1 MTKKT
6 VASSTP
12 TSKKQKKTKQEGIK
26 TFILDTNIP
35 LTDPSCLT
43 GFKEHNVCIPIVV
56 LEELDNFKKG
66 NETVNVNAR
75 EFGRRLKQLAGDE
88 LFNSGLSLGKNLG
101 KLTIALGV
109 DYPKEM
115 EQSFSED
122 TPDHRILA
130 IALTKKQQGENVILV
145 TNDLNLQMK
154 ARALGVLSES
164 YRNDSVKDMSKIYE
178 SILEIS
184 LTEKEWVN
192 ICSTKED
199 AYPIPSRL
207 KDYPANQL
215 FIFTADEKML
225 VRKTPNWMIPI
236 RKNEKVFGIQ
246 AKNHEQEFAFD
257 ALLDPQISL
266 IALTGKAG
274 TGKTLLA
281 IAAALKQKE
290 QFEGILVARPAVEM
304 SDKTLGFLPG
314 DKDEKIDPYM
324 MPIYDN
330 LAVIRESG
338 KPKQRTTEP
347 IREWAKAN
355 KIQVLVLN
363 YIRGRSLADRFIII
377 DEAQNLTP
385 HEVKTIITRAGE
397 GTKIVII
404 GDVSQIDSPY
414 QNERSNGLSYLI
426 DKWLGQPEFVHV
438 HLTQGERS
446 PLADK
451 AGRIMW
457 VNFSK
462 NSFSQIAK
470 RVFCNYRKYHYP
482 YFLPFNSGG
491 KCSWSTFAHGK
502 SWAYW

>member
-1 MTKKT
+1 MPTKKT
-6 VASSTP
+6 SSSAKKGTK
-12 TSKKQKKTKQEGIK
+12 KKQEIK
-26 TFILDTNIP
+26 NFILDTNIP
-35 LTDPSCLT
+35 LLDPTCIL

-66 NETVNVNAR
+66 NEGVNVNAR
-75 EFGRRLKQLAGDE
+75 EFGRVLKKMVGDE
-88 LFNSGLSLGKNLG
+88 LFNGGLSLGKNLG

-130 IALTKKQQGENVILV
+130 ITLTKKQKGENTVLV

-154 ARALGVLSES
+154 ARALGVPSES
-164 YRNDSVKDMSKIYE
+164 YRNDTVKDMTKIYE
-178 SILEIS
+178 SISEVV
-184 LTEKEWVN
+184 LTEKEWEEIYSKN
-192 ICSTKED
+192 PKEQ
-199 AYPIPSRL
+199 YPIPSRFR
-207 KDYPANQL
+207 DYPINQL
-215 FIFTADEKML
+215 FVLKAKENELEAKESLL
-225 VRKTPNWMIPI
+225 VRKGESEFISI
-236 RKNEKVFGIQ
+236 RKNEKVFRIQ

-257 ALLDPQISL
+257 ALLDPKISL
-266 IALTGKAG
+266 VALTGKAG

-281 IAAALKQKE
+281 LAAALKQKD
-290 QFEGILVARPAVEM
+290 QFEEILVARPAVEM

-324 MPIYDN
+324 LPIYDN
-330 LAVIRESG
+330 LAVIREAG
-338 KPKQRTTEP
+338 KPRQRTNEP
-347 IREWAKAN
+347 IREWARAN
-355 KIQVLVLN
+355 NIQVLVLN
-363 YIRGRSLADRFIII
+363 YIRGRSLAGRFIII

-438 HLTQGERS
+438 HLIQGERS

-451 AGRIMW
+451 AGRIM
-457 VNFSK
+457 
-462 NSFSQIAK
+462 
-470 RVFCNYRKYHYP
+470 
-482 YFLPFNSGG
+482 
-491 KCSWSTFAHGK
+491 
-502 SWAYW
+502 

>member
-1 MTKKT
+1 MTEKK
-6 VASSTP
+6 ASS
-12 TSKKQKKTKQEGIK
+12 SAKKGTKRQREIK
-26 TFILDTNIP
+26 TFVLDTNIP
-35 LTDPSCLT
+35 LSDPTCLT
-43 GFKEHNVCIPIVV
+43 GFKEHNVCIPIIV

-66 NETVNVNAR
+66 NEAVNVNAR
-75 EFGRRLKQLAGDE
+75 EFGRVLKKLAGDE
-88 LFNSGLSLGKNLG
+88 LFNGGLSLGKNLG

-109 DYPKEM
+109 DYPREM

-130 IALTKKQQGENVILV
+130 IALTKKKQGEIVILV

-154 ARALGVLSES
+154 AKALGVHSES
-164 YRNDSVKDMSKIYE
+164 YRNDSVKDMTKIYE
-178 SILEIS
+178 SISEVVP
-184 LTEKEWVN
+184 TEKEWEEIYSKN
-192 ICSTKED
+192 PKEQ
-199 AYPIPSRL
+199 YPIPSRFR
-207 KDYPANQL
+207 DYPLNQL
-215 FIFTADEKML
+215 FVLKAKENELEAKESLL
-225 VRKTPNWMIPI
+225 VRKGESEFISI
-236 RKNEKVFGIQ
+236 RKNEKVFRIQ

-257 ALLDPQISL
+257 ALLDPKISL
-266 IALTGKAG
+266 VALTGKAG

-281 IAAALKQKE
+281 LAAALKQKE
-290 QFEGILVARPAVEM
+290 QFEEILVARPAVEM

-330 LAVIRESG
+330 LAVIREAG
-338 KPKQRTTEP
+338 KPKQRTNEP

-355 KIQVLVLN
+355 NIQVLVLN
-363 YIRGRSLADRFIII
+363 YIRGRSLAGRFIII

-451 AGRIMW
+451 AGRIM
-457 VNFSK
+457 
-462 NSFSQIAK
+462 
-470 RVFCNYRKYHYP
+470 
-482 YFLPFNSGG
+482 
-491 KCSWSTFAHGK
+491 
-502 SWAYW
+502 

>member
-1 MTKKT
+1 M
-6 VASSTP
+6 
-12 TSKKQKKTKQEGIK
+12 
-26 TFILDTNIP
+26 DTNIP
-35 LTDPSCLT
+35 LLDPTCIL

-66 NETVNVNAR
+66 NEAVNVNAR
-75 EFGRRLKQLAGDE
+75 EFGRVLKKMVGDE
-88 LFNSGLSLGKNLG
+88 LFNGGLSLGKNLG

-130 IALTKKQQGENVILV
+130 IALTKKQQGEVVVLV

-164 YRNDSVKDMSKIYE
+164 YRNDSVKDMTKIYE
-178 SILEIS
+178 SISEVV
-184 LTEKEWVN
+184 LTEKEWEEIYSKN
-192 ICSTKED
+192 PKEQ
-199 AYPIPSRL
+199 YPIPSRFR
-207 KDYPANQL
+207 DYPINQL
-215 FIFTADEKML
+215 FVLKAKENELEAKESLL
-225 VRKTPNWMIPI
+225 VRKGESEFISI
-236 RKNEKVFGIQ
+236 RKNEKVFRIQ

-257 ALLDPQISL
+257 ALLDPKISL
-266 IALTGKAG
+266 VALTGKAG

-281 IAAALKQKE
+281 LAAALKQKD
-290 QFEGILVARPAVEM
+290 QFEEILVARPAVEM

-330 LAVIRESG
+330 LAVIREAG

-355 KIQVLVLN
+355 NIQVLVLN
-363 YIRGRSLADRFIII
+363 YIRGRSLAGRFIII

-397 GTKIVII
+397 ETKIVII

-438 HLTQGERS
+438 HLTQGVRS

-451 AGRIMW
+451 AGRIM
-457 VNFSK
+457 
-462 NSFSQIAK
+462 
-470 RVFCNYRKYHYP
+470 
-482 YFLPFNSGG
+482 
-491 KCSWSTFAHGK
+491 
-502 SWAYW
+502 

>member
-1 MTKKT
+1 MTTKKT
-6 VASSTP
+6 SSSAKKGTK
-12 TSKKQKKTKQEGIK
+12 KKQEIK
-26 TFILDTNIP
+26 NFILDTNIP
-35 LTDPSCLT
+35 LLDPTCIL

-66 NETVNVNAR
+66 NEAVNVNAR
-75 EFGRRLKQLAGDE
+75 EFGRVLKKMVGDE
-88 LFNSGLSLGKNLG
+88 LFNGGLSLGKNLG

-130 IALTKKQQGENVILV
+130 IALTKKQQGEIVVLV

-164 YRNDSVKDMSKIYE
+164 YRNDSVKDMTKIYE
-178 SILEIS
+178 SISEVVP
-184 LTEKEWVN
+184 TEKEWEEMY
-192 ICSTKED
+192 SKSQKEQ
-199 AYPIPSRL
+199 YPIPSRFR
-207 KDYPANQL
+207 DYPINQL
-215 FIFTADEKML
+215 FLLKEQESALVGKEQKIVL
-225 VRKTPNWMIPI
+225 VRKGESEFISI
-236 RKNEKVFGIQ
+236 RKNEKVFRIQ

-257 ALLDPQISL
+257 ALLDPKISL
-266 IALTGKAG
+266 VALTGKAG

-281 IAAALKQKE
+281 LAAALKQKD
-290 QFEGILVARPAVEM
+290 QFEEILVARPAVEM

-330 LAVIRESG
+330 LAVIREAG

-355 KIQVLVLN
+355 NIQVLVLN
-363 YIRGRSLADRFIII
+363 YIRGRSLAGRFIII

-426 DKWLGQPEFVHV
+426 DKWLGEPEFVHV
-438 HLTQGERS
+438 HLTQGVRS

-451 AGRIMW
+451 AGLIM
-457 VNFSK
+457 
-462 NSFSQIAK
+462 
-470 RVFCNYRKYHYP
+470 
-482 YFLPFNSGG
+482 
-491 KCSWSTFAHGK
+491 
-502 SWAYW
+502 

>member
-1 MTKKT
+1 MPTKKT
-6 VASSTP
+6 SSSAKKGTK
-12 TSKKQKKTKQEGIK
+12 KKQEIK
-26 TFILDTNIP
+26 NFILDTNIP
-35 LTDPSCLT
+35 LLDPTCIL

-66 NETVNVNAR
+66 NEAVNVNAR
-75 EFGRRLKQLAGDE
+75 EFGRVLKKMVGDE
-88 LFNSGLSLGKNLG
+88 LFNGGLSIGKNLG

-122 TPDHRILA
+122 SPDHRILA
-130 IALTKKQQGENVILV
+130 IALTKKQKGENTVLV

-154 ARALGVLSES
+154 ARALGVPSES
-164 YRNDSVKDMSKIYE
+164 YRNDTVKDMTRIYE
-178 SILEIS
+178 SISEVVP
-184 LTEKEWVN
+184 TEEEWEEMYSKSQKEQ
-192 ICSTKED
+192 
-199 AYPIPSRL
+199 YPIPSRFR
-207 KDYPANQL
+207 DYPINQL
-215 FIFTADEKML
+215 LILKAEEKML
-225 VRKTPNWMIPI
+225 VRKGESGLIPL

-257 ALLDPQISL
+257 ALLGPKISL
-266 IALTGKAG
+266 VALTGKAG

-281 IAAALKQKE
+281 LAAALKQKD
-290 QFEGILVARPAVEM
+290 QFEEILVARPAVEM

-330 LAVIRESG
+330 LAVIREAG

-355 KIQVLVLN
+355 NIQVLVLN
-363 YIRGRSLADRFIII
+363 YIRGRSLANRFIII

-404 GDVSQIDSPY
+404 GDVTQIDSPY

-438 HLTQGERS
+438 HLTHGERS

-451 AGRIMW
+451 AGLIM
-457 VNFSK
+457 
-462 NSFSQIAK
+462 
-470 RVFCNYRKYHYP
+470 
-482 YFLPFNSGG
+482 
-491 KCSWSTFAHGK
+491 
-502 SWAYW
+502 

>member
-1 MTKKT
+1 MPTKKT
-6 VASSTP
+6 SS
-12 TSKKQKKTKQEGIK
+12 SAKKGMKKKQEIK
-26 TFILDTNIP
+26 NFILDTNIP
-35 LTDPSCLT
+35 LLDPTCIL

-66 NETVNVNAR
+66 NEAVNVNAR
-75 EFGRRLKQLAGDE
+75 EFGRVLKKMVGDE
-88 LFNSGLSLGKNLG
+88 LFNGGLSLGKNLG

-130 IALTKKQQGENVILV
+130 IALTKKQQGEIVVLV

-164 YRNDSVKDMSKIYE
+164 YRNDSVKDMTKIYE
-178 SILEIS
+178 SISEVV
-184 LTEKEWVN
+184 LTEKEWEEIYSKN
-192 ICSTKED
+192 PKEQ
-199 AYPIPSRL
+199 YPIPSRFR
-207 KDYPANQL
+207 DYPINQL
-215 FIFTADEKML
+215 FVLKAKENVLEAKENVLEAKESLL
-225 VRKTPNWMIPI
+225 VRKGESEFISI
-236 RKNEKVFGIQ
+236 RKNEKVFRIQ

-257 ALLDPQISL
+257 ALLDPKISL
-266 IALTGKAG
+266 VALTGKAG

-281 IAAALKQKE
+281 LAAALKQKD
-290 QFEGILVARPAVEM
+290 QFEEILVARPAVEM

-314 DKDEKIDPYM
+314 DKKEKIDPYM

-330 LAVIRESG
+330 LAVIREAG

-355 KIQVLVLN
+355 NIQVLVLN
-363 YIRGRSLADRFIII
+363 YIRGRSLAGRFIII

-426 DKWLGQPEFVHV
+426 DKWLGEPEFVHV
-438 HLTQGERS
+438 HLTQGVRS

-451 AGRIMW
+451 AGLIM
-457 VNFSK
+457 
-462 NSFSQIAK
+462 
-470 RVFCNYRKYHYP
+470 
-482 YFLPFNSGG
+482 
-491 KCSWSTFAHGK
+491 
-502 SWAYW
+502 

>member
-1 MTKKT
+1 MTEKK
-6 VASSTP
+6 ASS
-12 TSKKQKKTKQEGIK
+12 SAKKGTKRQREIK
-26 TFILDTNIP
+26 TFVLDTNIP
-35 LTDPSCLT
+35 LSDPTCLT
-43 GFKEHNVCIPIVV
+43 GFKEHNVCIPIIV

-66 NETVNVNAR
+66 NEAVNVNAR
-75 EFGRRLKQLAGDE
+75 EFGRILKQLTGDE
-88 LFNSGLSLGKNLG
+88 LFNGGLSLGKSLG

-130 IALTKKQQGENVILV
+130 IALTKKQQGEHVVLV

-164 YRNDSVKDMSKIYE
+164 YRNDSVKDMTKIYE
-178 SILEIS
+178 SISEVVPTEEEWEEIYS
-184 LTEKEWVN
+184 KNRREQ
-192 ICSTKED
+192 
-199 AYPIPSRL
+199 YPIPSRFR
-207 KDYPANQL
+207 DYPVNQL
-215 FIFTADEKML
+215 FVLKSEGKIL
-225 VRKTPNWMIPI
+225 VRIRKGESGLIPL

-257 ALLDPQISL
+257 ALLDPEISL
-266 IALTGKAG
+266 VALTGKAG

-281 IAAALKQKE
+281 LAAALKQKE
-290 QFEGILVARPAVEM
+290 QFEEILVARPAVEM

-330 LAVIRESG
+330 LAVIREAG
-338 KPKQRTTEP
+338 KPKQRTNEP
-347 IREWAKAN
+347 IREWARAN
-355 KIQVLVLN
+355 NIQVLVLN
-363 YIRGRSLADRFIII
+363 YIRGRSLAGRFIII

-451 AGRIMW
+451 AGRIM
-457 VNFSK
+457 
-462 NSFSQIAK
+462 
-470 RVFCNYRKYHYP
+470 
-482 YFLPFNSGG
+482 
-491 KCSWSTFAHGK
+491 
-502 SWAYW
+502 

>member
-1 MTKKT
+1 MTEKK
-6 VASSTP
+6 ASS
-12 TSKKQKKTKQEGIK
+12 SAKKGTKRQREIK
-26 TFILDTNIP
+26 TFVLDTNIP
-35 LTDPSCLT
+35 LSDPTCLT
-43 GFKEHNVCIPIVV
+43 GFKEHNVCIPIIV

-66 NETVNVNAR
+66 NEAVNVNAR
-75 EFGRRLKQLAGDE
+75 EFGRVLKKMVGDE
-88 LFNSGLSLGKNLG
+88 LFNGGLSLGKNLG

-130 IALTKKQQGENVILV
+130 IAFTKKQQGEHVVLV

-164 YRNDSVKDMSKIYE
+164 YRNDSVKDMTKIYE
-178 SILEIS
+178 SISEVVPTEEEWEEIYS
-184 LTEKEWVN
+184 KNRKEQ
-192 ICSTKED
+192 
-199 AYPIPSRL
+199 YPIPSRFR
-207 KDYPANQL
+207 DYYPVNQL
-215 FIFTADEKML
+215 FVLKSSSKIL
-225 VRKTPNWMIPI
+225 VRKGESGLIPL

-257 ALLDPQISL
+257 ALLDPKISL
-266 IALTGKAG
+266 VALTGKAG

-281 IAAALKQKE
+281 LAAALKQKE
-290 QFEGILVARPAVEM
+290 QFEEILVARPAVEM

-330 LAVIRESG
+330 LAVIREAG

-355 KIQVLVLN
+355 NIQVLVLN
-363 YIRGRSLADRFIII
+363 YIRGRSLAGRFIII

-451 AGRIMW
+451 AGRIM
-457 VNFSK
+457 
-462 NSFSQIAK
+462 
-470 RVFCNYRKYHYP
+470 
-482 YFLPFNSGG
+482 
-491 KCSWSTFAHGK
+491 
-502 SWAYW
+502 

>member
-1 MTKKT
+1 MSMLVNSDGFWKKM
-6 VASSTP
+6 V
-12 TSKKQKKTKQEGIK
+12 
-26 TFILDTNIP
+26 
-35 LTDPSCLT
+35 
-43 GFKEHNVCIPIVV
+43 
-56 LEELDNFKKG
+56 
-66 NETVNVNAR
+66 
-75 EFGRRLKQLAGDE
+75 GDE
-88 LFNSGLSLGKNLG
+88 LFNGGLSLGKNLG

-130 IALTKKQQGENVILV
+130 IALTKKQQGEIVVLV

-164 YRNDSVKDMSKIYE
+164 YRNDSVKDMTKIYE
-178 SILEIS
+178 SISEVV
-184 LTEKEWVN
+184 LTEKEWEEIYSKN
-192 ICSTKED
+192 PKEQ
-199 AYPIPSRL
+199 YPIPSRFR
-207 KDYPANQL
+207 DYPLNQL
-215 FIFTADEKML
+215 FVLKAKENELEAKENELEAKESLL
-225 VRKTPNWMIPI
+225 VRKGESEFISI
-236 RKNEKVFGIQ
+236 RKNEKVFRIQ

-257 ALLDPQISL
+257 ALLDPKISL
-266 IALTGKAG
+266 VALTGKAG

-281 IAAALKQKE
+281 LAAALKQKE
-290 QFEGILVARPAVEM
+290 QFEEILVARPAVEM

-330 LAVIRESG
+330 LAVIREAG
-338 KPKQRTTEP
+338 KPKQRTNEP

-355 KIQVLVLN
+355 NIQVLVLN
-363 YIRGRSLADRFIII
+363 YIRGRSLAGRFIII

-385 HEVKTIITRAGE
+385 HEVKTIITRAGV

-438 HLTQGERS
+438 HLIQGERS

-451 AGRIMW
+451 AGRIM
-457 VNFSK
+457 
-462 NSFSQIAK
+462 
-470 RVFCNYRKYHYP
+470 
-482 YFLPFNSGG
+482 
-491 KCSWSTFAHGK
+491 
-502 SWAYW
+502 

>member
-1 MTKKT
+1 MPTKKT
-6 VASSTP
+6 SSSAKKGTK
-12 TSKKQKKTKQEGIK
+12 KKQEIK
-26 TFILDTNIP
+26 NFILDTNIP
-35 LTDPSCLT
+35 LLDPTCIL

-66 NETVNVNAR
+66 NEAVNVNAR
-75 EFGRRLKQLAGDE
+75 EFGRVLKKMVGDE
-88 LFNSGLSLGKNLG
+88 LFNGGLSIGKNLG

-122 TPDHRILA
+122 SPDHRILA
-130 IALTKKQQGENVILV
+130 IALTKKQKGENTVLV

-154 ARALGVLSES
+154 ARALGVPSES
-164 YRNDSVKDMSKIYE
+164 YRNDTVKDMTRIYE
-178 SILEIS
+178 SISEVVP
-184 LTEKEWVN
+184 TEEEWEEMYSKSQKEQ
-192 ICSTKED
+192 
-199 AYPIPSRL
+199 YPIPSRFR
-207 KDYPANQL
+207 DYPINQL
-215 FIFTADEKML
+215 LILKAEEKML
-225 VRKTPNWMIPI
+225 VRKGESGLIPL

-257 ALLDPQISL
+257 ALLGPKISL
-266 IALTGKAG
+266 VALTGKAG

-281 IAAALKQKE
+281 LAAALKQKD
-290 QFEGILVARPAVEM
+290 QFEEILVARPAVEM

-330 LAVIRESG
+330 LAVIREAG

-355 KIQVLVLN
+355 NIQVLVLN
-363 YIRGRSLADRFIII
+363 YIRGRSLAGRFIII

-385 HEVKTIITRAGE
+385 HEVKTIITRAGV

-438 HLTQGERS
+438 HLIQGERS

-451 AGRIMW
+451 AGRIM
-457 VNFSK
+457 
-462 NSFSQIAK
+462 
-470 RVFCNYRKYHYP
+470 
-482 YFLPFNSGG
+482 
-491 KCSWSTFAHGK
+491 
-502 SWAYW
+502 

>member
-1 MTKKT
+1 MPTKKT
-6 VASSTP
+6 SS
-12 TSKKQKKTKQEGIK
+12 SAKKGMKKKQEIK
-26 TFILDTNIP
+26 NFILDTNIP
-35 LTDPSCLT
+35 LLDPTCIL

-66 NETVNVNAR
+66 NEAVNVNAR
-75 EFGRRLKQLAGDE
+75 EFGRVLKKMVGDE
-88 LFNSGLSLGKNLG
+88 LFNGGLSLGKNLG

-130 IALTKKQQGENVILV
+130 IALTKKQQGEIVVLV

-164 YRNDSVKDMSKIYE
+164 YRNDSVKDMTKIYE
-178 SILEIS
+178 SISEVV
-184 LTEKEWVN
+184 LTEKEWEEIYSKN
-192 ICSTKED
+192 PKEQ
-199 AYPIPSRL
+199 YPIPSRFR
-207 KDYPANQL
+207 DYPLNQL
-215 FIFTADEKML
+215 FVLKAKENELEAKESLL
-225 VRKTPNWMIPI
+225 VRKGESEFISI
-236 RKNEKVFGIQ
+236 RKNEKVFRIQ

-257 ALLDPQISL
+257 ALLDPKISL
-266 IALTGKAG
+266 VALTGKAG

-281 IAAALKQKE
+281 LAAALKQKE
-290 QFEGILVARPAVEM
+290 QFEEILVARPAVEM

-330 LAVIRESG
+330 LAVIREAG
-338 KPKQRTTEP
+338 KPKQRTNEP

-355 KIQVLVLN
+355 NIQVLVLN
-363 YIRGRSLADRFIII
+363 YIRGRSLAGRFIII

-385 HEVKTIITRAGE
+385 HEVKTIITRAGV

-438 HLTQGERS
+438 HLIQGERS

-451 AGRIMW
+451 AGRIM
-457 VNFSK
+457 
-462 NSFSQIAK
+462 
-470 RVFCNYRKYHYP
+470 
-482 YFLPFNSGG
+482 
-491 KCSWSTFAHGK
+491 
-502 SWAYW
+502 

>member
-1 MTKKT
+1 MTEKK
-6 VASSTP
+6 ASS
-12 TSKKQKKTKQEGIK
+12 SAKKGTKRQREIK
-26 TFILDTNIP
+26 TFVLDTNIP
-35 LTDPSCLT
+35 LSDPTCLT
-43 GFKEHNVCIPIVV
+43 GFKEHNVCIPIIV

-66 NETVNVNAR
+66 NEAVNVNAR
-75 EFGRRLKQLAGDE
+75 EFGRVLKKMVGDE
-88 LFNSGLSLGKNLG
+88 LFNGGLSLGKNLG

-109 DYPKEM
+109 DYPREM

-130 IALTKKQQGENVILV
+130 IALTKKKQGEIVVLV

-164 YRNDSVKDMSKIYE
+164 YRNDSVKDMTKIYE
-178 SILEIS
+178 SISEVVPTEEEWEEIYS
-184 LTEKEWVN
+184 KNRKEQ
-192 ICSTKED
+192 
-199 AYPIPSRL
+199 YPIPSRFR
-207 KDYPANQL
+207 DYPVNQL
-215 FIFTADEKML
+215 FVLKSEGKIL
-225 VRKTPNWMIPI
+225 VRKGESGLIPL

-257 ALLDPQISL
+257 ALLAPKISL
-266 IALTGKAG
+266 VALTGKAG

-281 IAAALKQKE
+281 LAAALKQKD
-290 QFEGILVARPAVEM
+290 QFEEILVARPAVEM

-330 LAVIRESG
+330 LAVIREAG
-338 KPKQRTTEP
+338 KPKQRTNEP

-355 KIQVLVLN
+355 NIQVLVLN

-385 HEVKTIITRAGE
+385 HEVKTIITRAGV

-451 AGRIMW
+451 AGRIM
-457 VNFSK
+457 
-462 NSFSQIAK
+462 
-470 RVFCNYRKYHYP
+470 
-482 YFLPFNSGG
+482 
-491 KCSWSTFAHGK
+491 
-502 SWAYW
+502 

>member
-1 MTKKT
+1 MTEKK
-6 VASSTP
+6 ASS
-12 TSKKQKKTKQEGIK
+12 SAKKGTKRQREIK
-26 TFILDTNIP
+26 TFVLDTNIP
-35 LTDPSCLT
+35 LSDPTCLT
-43 GFKEHNVCIPIVV
+43 GFKEHNVCIPIIV

-66 NETVNVNAR
+66 NEAVNVNAR
-75 EFGRRLKQLAGDE
+75 EFGRILKQLTGDE
-88 LFNSGLSLGKNLG
+88 LFNGGLSLGKSLG

-130 IALTKKQQGENVILV
+130 IAFTKKQQGDHVVLV

-164 YRNDSVKDMSKIYE
+164 YRNDSVKDMTKIYG
-178 SILEIS
+178 SISEVVPTEEEWEEIYS
-184 LTEKEWVN
+184 KNRKEQH
-192 ICSTKED
+192 
-199 AYPIPSRL
+199 PIPPRFR
-207 KDYPANQL
+207 DYPVNQL
-215 FIFTADEKML
+215 FVLKGQESVL
-225 VRKTPNWMIPI
+225 VRKGELGFIPI

-257 ALLDPQISL
+257 ALLDPKISL
-266 IALTGKAG
+266 VALTGKAG

-281 IAAALKQKE
+281 LAAALKQKD
-290 QFEGILVARPAVEM
+290 QFEEILVARPAVEM

-330 LAVIRESG
+330 LAVIREAG
-338 KPKQRTTEP
+338 KPKQRTNEP

-355 KIQVLVLN
+355 NIQVLVLN
-363 YIRGRSLADRFIII
+363 YIRGRSLAGRFIII

-385 HEVKTIITRAGE
+385 HEVKTIITRAGV

-451 AGRIMW
+451 AGRIM
-457 VNFSK
+457 
-462 NSFSQIAK
+462 
-470 RVFCNYRKYHYP
+470 
-482 YFLPFNSGG
+482 
-491 KCSWSTFAHGK
+491 
-502 SWAYW
+502 

>member
-1 MTKKT
+1 MTEKK
-6 VASSTP
+6 ASS
-12 TSKKQKKTKQEGIK
+12 SAKKGTKRQREIK
-26 TFILDTNIP
+26 TFVLDTNIP
-35 LTDPSCLT
+35 LSDPTCLT
-43 GFKEHNVCIPIVV
+43 GFKEHNVCIPIIV

-66 NETVNVNAR
+66 NEAVNVNAR
-75 EFGRRLKQLAGDE
+75 EFGRILKQLTGDE
-88 LFNSGLSLGKNLG
+88 LFNGGLSLGKSLG

-130 IALTKKQQGENVILV
+130 IAFTKKQQGEHVVLV

-164 YRNDSVKDMSKIYE
+164 YRNDSVKDMTKIYG
-178 SILEIS
+178 SISEVVPTEEEWEEIYS
-184 LTEKEWVN
+184 KNRKEQ
-192 ICSTKED
+192 
-199 AYPIPSRL
+199 YPILPRFR
-207 KDYPANQL
+207 DYPVNQL
-215 FIFTADEKML
+215 FVLKGQESVL
-225 VRKTPNWMIPI
+225 VRKGELGFIPI

-257 ALLDPQISL
+257 ALLDPKISL
-266 IALTGKAG
+266 VALTGKAG

-281 IAAALKQKE
+281 LAAALKQKD
-290 QFEGILVARPAVEM
+290 QFEEILVARPAVEM

-330 LAVIRESG
+330 LAVIREAG
-338 KPKQRTTEP
+338 KPKQRTNEP
-347 IREWAKAN
+347 IREWVKAN
-355 KIQVLVLN
+355 NIQVLVLN
-363 YIRGRSLADRFIII
+363 YIRGRSLAGRFIII

-385 HEVKTIITRAGE
+385 HEVKTIITRAGV

-451 AGRIMW
+451 AGRIM
-457 VNFSK
+457 
-462 NSFSQIAK
+462 
-470 RVFCNYRKYHYP
+470 
-482 YFLPFNSGG
+482 
-491 KCSWSTFAHGK
+491 
-502 SWAYW
+502 

>member
-1 MTKKT
+1 MTTKKT
-6 VASSTP
+6 SSSAKKGTK
-12 TSKKQKKTKQEGIK
+12 KKQEIK
-26 TFILDTNIP
+26 NFILDTNIP
-35 LTDPSCLT
+35 LLDPTCIL

-66 NETVNVNAR
+66 NEAVNVNAR
-75 EFGRRLKQLAGDE
+75 EFGRVLKKMVGDE
-88 LFNSGLSLGKNLG
+88 LFNGGLSLGKNLG

-130 IALTKKQQGENVILV
+130 IALTKKQQGEVVVLV

-164 YRNDSVKDMSKIYE
+164 YRNDSVKDMTKIYE
-178 SILEIS
+178 SISEVV
-184 LTEKEWVN
+184 LTEKEWEEIYSKN
-192 ICSTKED
+192 PKEQ
-199 AYPIPSRL
+199 YPIPSRFR
-207 KDYPANQL
+207 DYPINQL
-215 FIFTADEKML
+215 FVLKAKENELEAKESLL
-225 VRKTPNWMIPI
+225 VRKGESEFISI
-236 RKNEKVFGIQ
+236 RKNEKVFRIQ

-257 ALLDPQISL
+257 ALLDPKISL
-266 IALTGKAG
+266 VALTGKAG

-281 IAAALKQKE
+281 LAAALKQKD
-290 QFEGILVARPAVEM
+290 QFEEILVARPAVEM

-330 LAVIRESG
+330 LAVIREAG

-355 KIQVLVLN
+355 NIQVLVLN
-363 YIRGRSLADRFIII
+363 YIRGRSLAGRFIII

-397 GTKIVII
+397 ETKIVII

-438 HLTQGERS
+438 HLTQGVRS

-451 AGRIMW
+451 AGRIM
-457 VNFSK
+457 
-462 NSFSQIAK
+462 
-470 RVFCNYRKYHYP
+470 
-482 YFLPFNSGG
+482 
-491 KCSWSTFAHGK
+491 
-502 SWAYW
+502 

>member
-1 MTKKT
+1 MPKKKT
-6 VASSTP
+6 SSYAKKGMK
-12 TSKKQKKTKQEGIK
+12 KKQEIK
-26 TFILDTNIP
+26 NFILDTNIP
-35 LTDPSCLT
+35 LLDPTCIL

-66 NETVNVNAR
+66 NEAVNVNAR
-75 EFGRRLKQLAGDE
+75 EFGRVLKKMVGDE
-88 LFNSGLSLGKNLG
+88 LFNGGLSLGKNLG

-130 IALTKKQQGENVILV
+130 IALTKKQQGEIVVLV

-164 YRNDSVKDMSKIYE
+164 YRNDSVKDMTKIYE
-178 SILEIS
+178 SISEVV
-184 LTEKEWVN
+184 LTEKEWEEIYSKN
-192 ICSTKED
+192 PKEQ
-199 AYPIPSRL
+199 YPIPSRFR
-207 KDYPANQL
+207 DYPINQL
-215 FIFTADEKML
+215 FVLKAKENELKAKENELEAKENELEAKESLL
-225 VRKTPNWMIPI
+225 VRKGESEFISI
-236 RKNEKVFGIQ
+236 RKNEKVFRIQ

-257 ALLDPQISL
+257 ALLDPKISL
-266 IALTGKAG
+266 VALTGKAG

-281 IAAALKQKE
+281 LAAALKQKE
-290 QFEGILVARPAVEM
+290 QFEEILVARPAVEM

-330 LAVIRESG
+330 LAVIREAG
-338 KPKQRTTEP
+338 KPKQRTNEP

-355 KIQVLVLN
+355 NIQVLVLN
-363 YIRGRSLADRFIII
+363 YIRGRSLAGRFIII

-451 AGRIMW
+451 AGRIM
-457 VNFSK
+457 
-462 NSFSQIAK
+462 
-470 RVFCNYRKYHYP
+470 
-482 YFLPFNSGG
+482 
-491 KCSWSTFAHGK
+491 
-502 SWAYW
+502 

>member
-1 MTKKT
+1 MPTKKT
-6 VASSTP
+6 SS
-12 TSKKQKKTKQEGIK
+12 SAKKGMKKKQEIK
-26 TFILDTNIP
+26 NFILDTNIP
-35 LTDPSCLT
+35 LLDPTCIL

-66 NETVNVNAR
+66 NEAVNVNAR
-75 EFGRRLKQLAGDE
+75 EFGRVLKKMVGDE
-88 LFNSGLSLGKNLG
+88 LFNGGLSLGKNLG

-130 IALTKKQQGENVILV
+130 IALTKKQQGEIVVLV

-164 YRNDSVKDMSKIYE
+164 YRNDSVKDMTKIYE
-178 SILEIS
+178 SISEVV
-184 LTEKEWVN
+184 LTEKEWEEIHSKN
-192 ICSTKED
+192 PKEQ
-199 AYPIPSRL
+199 YPIPSRFR
-207 KDYPANQL
+207 DYPLNQL
-215 FIFTADEKML
+215 FVLKAKENELEAKENELEAKESLL
-225 VRKTPNWMIPI
+225 VRKGESEFISI
-236 RKNEKVFGIQ
+236 RKNEKVFRIQ

-257 ALLDPQISL
+257 ALLDPKISL
-266 IALTGKAG
+266 VALTGKAG

-281 IAAALKQKE
+281 LAAALKQKE
-290 QFEGILVARPAVEM
+290 QFEEILVARPAVEM

-330 LAVIRESG
+330 LAVIREAG
-338 KPKQRTTEP
+338 KPKQRTNEP

-355 KIQVLVLN
+355 NIQVLVLN
-363 YIRGRSLADRFIII
+363 YIRGRSLAGRFIII

-385 HEVKTIITRAGE
+385 HEVKTIITRAGV

-438 HLTQGERS
+438 HLIQGERS

-451 AGRIMW
+451 AGRIM
-457 VNFSK
+457 
-462 NSFSQIAK
+462 
-470 RVFCNYRKYHYP
+470 
-482 YFLPFNSGG
+482 
-491 KCSWSTFAHGK
+491 
-502 SWAYW
+502 

>member
-1 MTKKT
+1 MTEKK
-6 VASSTP
+6 ASS
-12 TSKKQKKTKQEGIK
+12 SAKKGTKRQREIK
-26 TFILDTNIP
+26 TFVLDTNIP
-35 LTDPSCLT
+35 LSDPTCLT
-43 GFKEHNVCIPIVV
+43 GFKEHNVCIPIIV

-66 NETVNVNAR
+66 NEAVNVNAR
-75 EFGRRLKQLAGDE
+75 EFGRVLKKLAGDE
-88 LFNSGLSLGKNLG
+88 LFNGGLSLGKNLG

-109 DYPKEM
+109 DYPREM

-130 IALTKKQQGENVILV
+130 IALTKKKQGEIVILV

-154 ARALGVLSES
+154 AKALGVHSES
-164 YRNDSVKDMSKIYE
+164 YRNDSVKDMTKIYE
-178 SILEIS
+178 SISEVVP
-184 LTEKEWVN
+184 TEKEWEEIYSKN
-192 ICSTKED
+192 PKEQ
-199 AYPIPSRL
+199 YPIPSRFR
-207 KDYPANQL
+207 DYPLNQL
-215 FIFTADEKML
+215 FVLKAKENELEAKENELEAKESLL
-225 VRKTPNWMIPI
+225 VRKGESEFISI
-236 RKNEKVFGIQ
+236 RKNEKVFRIQ

-257 ALLDPQISL
+257 ALLDPKISL
-266 IALTGKAG
+266 VALTGKAG

-281 IAAALKQKE
+281 LAAALKQKE
-290 QFEGILVARPAVEM
+290 QFEEILVARPAVEM

-330 LAVIRESG
+330 LAVIREAG
-338 KPKQRTTEP
+338 KPKQRTNEP

-355 KIQVLVLN
+355 NIQVLVLN
-363 YIRGRSLADRFIII
+363 YIRGRSLAGRFIII

-438 HLTQGERS
+438 HLIQGERS

-451 AGRIMW
+451 AGRIM
-457 VNFSK
+457 
-462 NSFSQIAK
+462 
-470 RVFCNYRKYHYP
+470 
-482 YFLPFNSGG
+482 
-491 KCSWSTFAHGK
+491 
-502 SWAYW
+502 

>member
-1 MTKKT
+1 MTEKK
-6 VASSTP
+6 ASS
-12 TSKKQKKTKQEGIK
+12 SAKKGTKRQREIK
-26 TFILDTNIP
+26 TFVLDTNIP
-35 LTDPSCLT
+35 LSDPTCLT
-43 GFKEHNVCIPIVV
+43 GFKEHNVCIPIIV

-66 NETVNVNAR
+66 NEAVNVNAR
-75 EFGRRLKQLAGDE
+75 EFGRVLKKMVGDE
-88 LFNSGLSLGKNLG
+88 LFNGGLSLGKSLG

-130 IALTKKQQGENVILV
+130 IAFTKKQQGEHVVLV

-164 YRNDSVKDMSKIYE
+164 YRNDSVKDMTKIYE
-178 SILEIS
+178 SISEVV
-184 LTEKEWVN
+184 LTEEEWEEIYSKNRKEQ
-192 ICSTKED
+192 
-199 AYPIPSRL
+199 YPIPSRFRN
-207 KDYPANQL
+207 YPVNQL
-215 FIFTADEKML
+215 FVLKSEGKIL
-225 VRKTPNWMIPI
+225 VRKGESGLIPL

-257 ALLDPQISL
+257 ALLDPEISL
-266 IALTGKAG
+266 VALTGKAG

-281 IAAALKQKE
+281 LAAALKQKE
-290 QFEGILVARPAVEM
+290 QFEEILVARPAVEM

-330 LAVIRESG
+330 LAVIREAG
-338 KPKQRTTEP
+338 KPKQRTNEP

-355 KIQVLVLN
+355 NIQVLVLN
-363 YIRGRSLADRFIII
+363 YIRGRSLAGRFIII

-385 HEVKTIITRAGE
+385 HEVKTIITRAGV

-451 AGRIMW
+451 AGRIM
-457 VNFSK
+457 
-462 NSFSQIAK
+462 
-470 RVFCNYRKYHYP
+470 
-482 YFLPFNSGG
+482 
-491 KCSWSTFAHGK
+491 
-502 SWAYW
+502 

>member
-1 MTKKT
+1 MTEKK
-6 VASSTP
+6 ASS
-12 TSKKQKKTKQEGIK
+12 SAKKGTKRQREIK
-26 TFILDTNIP
+26 TFVLDTNIP
-35 LTDPSCLT
+35 LSDPTCLT
-43 GFKEHNVCIPIVV
+43 GFKEHNVCIPIIV

-66 NETVNVNAR
+66 NEAVNVNAR
-75 EFGRRLKQLAGDE
+75 EFGRILKQLTGDE
-88 LFNSGLSLGKNLG
+88 LFNGGLSLGKSLG

-130 IALTKKQQGENVILV
+130 IALTKKQQGEIVVLV

-164 YRNDSVKDMSKIYE
+164 YRNDSVKDMTKIYE
-178 SILEIS
+178 SISEVV
-184 LTEKEWVN
+184 LTGKEWEEIYSKN
-192 ICSTKED
+192 PKEQ
-199 AYPIPSRL
+199 YPIPPRFR
-207 KDYPANQL
+207 DYPVNQL
-215 FIFTADEKML
+215 FVLKSEGKIL
-225 VRKTPNWMIPI
+225 VRKGESGLIPL

-257 ALLDPQISL
+257 ALLDPKISL
-266 IALTGKAG
+266 VALTGKAG

-281 IAAALKQKE
+281 LAAGLKQKE
-290 QFEGILVARPAVEM
+290 QFEEILVARPAVEM

-330 LAVIRESG
+330 LAVIREAG
-338 KPKQRTTEP
+338 KPKQRTNEP
-347 IREWAKAN
+347 IREWARAN
-355 KIQVLVLN
+355 NIQVLVLN
-363 YIRGRSLADRFIII
+363 YIRGRSLAGRFIII

-451 AGRIMW
+451 AGRIM
-457 VNFSK
+457 
-462 NSFSQIAK
+462 
-470 RVFCNYRKYHYP
+470 
-482 YFLPFNSGG
+482 
-491 KCSWSTFAHGK
+491 
-502 SWAYW
+502 

>member
-1 MTKKT
+1 MPTKKT
-6 VASSTP
+6 SS
-12 TSKKQKKTKQEGIK
+12 SAKKGMKKKQEIK
-26 TFILDTNIP
+26 NFILDTNIP
-35 LTDPSCLT
+35 LLDPTCIL

-66 NETVNVNAR
+66 NEAVNVNAR
-75 EFGRRLKQLAGDE
+75 GFGRVLKKMVGDE
-88 LFNSGLSLGKNLG
+88 LFNGGLSLGKNLG

-130 IALTKKQQGENVILV
+130 IALTKKQQGEIVVLV

-164 YRNDSVKDMSKIYE
+164 YRNDSVKDMTKIYE
-178 SILEIS
+178 SISEVV
-184 LTEKEWVN
+184 LTEKEWEEIYSKN
-192 ICSTKED
+192 PKEQ
-199 AYPIPSRL
+199 YPIPSRFR
-207 KDYPANQL
+207 DYPINQL
-215 FIFTADEKML
+215 FVLKAKENVLEAKESLL
-225 VRKTPNWMIPI
+225 VRKGESEFISI
-236 RKNEKVFGIQ
+236 RKNEKVFRIQ

-257 ALLDPQISL
+257 ALLDPKISL
-266 IALTGKAG
+266 VALTGKAG

-281 IAAALKQKE
+281 LAAALKQKD
-290 QFEGILVARPAVEM
+290 QFEEILVARPAVEM

-330 LAVIRESG
+330 LAVIREAG

-355 KIQVLVLN
+355 NIQVLVLN
-363 YIRGRSLADRFIII
+363 YIRGRSLANRFIII

-397 GTKIVII
+397 ETKIVII

-438 HLTQGERS
+438 HLIQGERS

-451 AGRIMW
+451 AGRIM
-457 VNFSK
+457 
-462 NSFSQIAK
+462 
-470 RVFCNYRKYHYP
+470 
-482 YFLPFNSGG
+482 
-491 KCSWSTFAHGK
+491 
-502 SWAYW
+502 

>member
-1 MTKKT
+1 MTTKKT
-6 VASSTP
+6 SSSAKKGTK
-12 TSKKQKKTKQEGIK
+12 KKQEIK
-26 TFILDTNIP
+26 NFILDTNIP
-35 LTDPSCLT
+35 LLDPTCIL

-66 NETVNVNAR
+66 NEAVNVNAR
-75 EFGRRLKQLAGDE
+75 EFGRVLKKMVGDE
-88 LFNSGLSLGKNLG
+88 LFNGGLSLGKNLG

-130 IALTKKQQGENVILV
+130 IALTKKQQGEIVVLV

-164 YRNDSVKDMSKIYE
+164 YRNDSVKDMTKIYE
-178 SILEIS
+178 SISEVV
-184 LTEKEWVN
+184 LTEKEWEEIYSKN
-192 ICSTKED
+192 LKEQ
-199 AYPIPSRL
+199 YPIPSRFR
-207 KDYPANQL
+207 DYPLNQL
-215 FIFTADEKML
+215 FVLKAKENELEAKESLL
-225 VRKTPNWMIPI
+225 VRKGESEFISI
-236 RKNEKVFGIQ
+236 RKNEKVFRIQ

-257 ALLDPQISL
+257 ALLDPKISL
-266 IALTGKAG
+266 VALTGKAG

-281 IAAALKQKE
+281 LAAALKQKE
-290 QFEGILVARPAVEM
+290 QFEEILVARPAVEM

-330 LAVIRESG
+330 LAVIREAD
-338 KPKQRTTEP
+338 KPKQRTNEP

-355 KIQVLVLN
+355 NIQVLVLN
-363 YIRGRSLADRFIII
+363 YIRGRSLAGRFIII

-385 HEVKTIITRAGE
+385 HEVKTIITRAGV

-438 HLTQGERS
+438 HLIQGERS

-451 AGRIMW
+451 AGRIM
-457 VNFSK
+457 
-462 NSFSQIAK
+462 
-470 RVFCNYRKYHYP
+470 
-482 YFLPFNSGG
+482 
-491 KCSWSTFAHGK
+491 
-502 SWAYW
+502 

>member
-1 MTKKT
+1 MPTKKT
-6 VASSTP
+6 SS
-12 TSKKQKKTKQEGIK
+12 SAKKGMKKKQEIK
-26 TFILDTNIP
+26 NFILDTNIP
-35 LTDPSCLT
+35 LLDPTCIL

-66 NETVNVNAR
+66 NEAVNVNAR
-75 EFGRRLKQLAGDE
+75 EFGRVLKKMVGDE
-88 LFNSGLSLGKNLG
+88 LFNGGLSLGKNLG

-130 IALTKKQQGENVILV
+130 IAITKKQQGEIVVLV

-164 YRNDSVKDMSKIYE
+164 YRNDSVKDMTKIYE
-178 SILEIS
+178 SISEVV
-184 LTEKEWVN
+184 LTEKEWEEIYSKN
-192 ICSTKED
+192 PKEQ
-199 AYPIPSRL
+199 YPIPSRFR
-207 KDYPANQL
+207 DYPINQL
-215 FIFTADEKML
+215 FVLKAKENVLEAKESLL
-225 VRKTPNWMIPI
+225 VRKGESEFISI
-236 RKNEKVFGIQ
+236 RKNEKVFRIQ

-257 ALLDPQISL
+257 ALLDPKISL
-266 IALTGKAG
+266 VALTGKAG

-281 IAAALKQKE
+281 LAAALKQKD
-290 QFEGILVARPAVEM
+290 QFEEILVARPAVEM

-314 DKDEKIDPYM
+314 DKKEKIDPYM

-330 LAVIRESG
+330 LAVIREAG

-355 KIQVLVLN
+355 NIQVLVLN
-363 YIRGRSLADRFIII
+363 YIRGRSLAGRFIII

-426 DKWLGQPEFVHV
+426 DKWLGEPEFVHV
-438 HLTQGERS
+438 HLTQGVRS

-451 AGRIMW
+451 AGLIM
-457 VNFSK
+457 
-462 NSFSQIAK
+462 
-470 RVFCNYRKYHYP
+470 
-482 YFLPFNSGG
+482 
-491 KCSWSTFAHGK
+491 
-502 SWAYW
+502 

>member
-1 MTKKT
+1 MPTKKT
-6 VASSTP
+6 SS
-12 TSKKQKKTKQEGIK
+12 SAKKGMKKKQEIK
-26 TFILDTNIP
+26 NFILDTNIP
-35 LTDPSCLT
+35 LLDPTCIL

-66 NETVNVNAR
+66 NEAVNVNAR
-75 EFGRRLKQLAGDE
+75 EFGRVLKKMVGDE
-88 LFNSGLSLGKNLG
+88 LFNGGLSLGKNLG

-130 IALTKKQQGENVILV
+130 IALTKKQQGEIVVLV

-164 YRNDSVKDMSKIYE
+164 YRNDSVKDMTKIYE
-178 SILEIS
+178 SISEVV
-184 LTEKEWVN
+184 LTEKEWEEIYSKN
-192 ICSTKED
+192 PKEQ
-199 AYPIPSRL
+199 YPIPSGFR
-207 KDYPANQL
+207 DYPINQL
-215 FIFTADEKML
+215 FVLKAKENVLEAKESLL
-225 VRKTPNWMIPI
+225 VRKGESEFISI
-236 RKNEKVFGIQ
+236 RKNEKVFRIQ

-257 ALLDPQISL
+257 ALLDPKISL
-266 IALTGKAG
+266 VALTGKAG

-281 IAAALKQKE
+281 LAAALKQKD
-290 QFEGILVARPAVEM
+290 QFEEILVARPAVEM

-330 LAVIRESG
+330 LAVIREAG

-355 KIQVLVLN
+355 NIQVLVLN
-363 YIRGRSLADRFIII
+363 YIRGRSLANRFIII

-397 GTKIVII
+397 ETKIVII

-438 HLTQGERS
+438 HLIQGERS

-451 AGRIMW
+451 AGRIM
-457 VNFSK
+457 
-462 NSFSQIAK
+462 
-470 RVFCNYRKYHYP
+470 
-482 YFLPFNSGG
+482 
-491 KCSWSTFAHGK
+491 
-502 SWAYW
+502 

>member
-1 MTKKT
+1 MTEKK
-6 VASSTP
+6 ASS
-12 TSKKQKKTKQEGIK
+12 SAKKGTKRQREIK
-26 TFILDTNIP
+26 TFVLDTNIP
-35 LTDPSCLT
+35 LSDPTCLT
-43 GFKEHNVCIPIVV
+43 GFKEHNVCIPIIV

-66 NETVNVNAR
+66 NEAVNVNAR
-75 EFGRRLKQLAGDE
+75 EFGRILKQLTGDE
-88 LFNSGLSLGKNLG
+88 LFNGGLSLGKSLG

-130 IALTKKQQGENVILV
+130 IALTKKQQGEIVVLV

-164 YRNDSVKDMSKIYE
+164 YRNDSVKDMTKIYE
-178 SILEIS
+178 SISEVV
-184 LTEKEWVN
+184 LTGKEWEEIYSKN
-192 ICSTKED
+192 PKEQ
-199 AYPIPSRL
+199 YPIPPRFR
-207 KDYPANQL
+207 DYPVNQL
-215 FIFTADEKML
+215 FVLKSEGKIL
-225 VRKTPNWMIPI
+225 VRKGESGLIPL

-257 ALLDPQISL
+257 ALLDPEISL
-266 IALTGKAG
+266 VALTGKAG

-281 IAAALKQKE
+281 LAAALKQKE
-290 QFEGILVARPAVEM
+290 QFEEILVARPAVEM

-330 LAVIRESG
+330 LAVVREAG
-338 KPKQRTTEP
+338 KPKQRTNEP
-347 IREWAKAN
+347 IREWARAN
-355 KIQVLVLN
+355 NIQVLVLN
-363 YIRGRSLADRFIII
+363 YIRGRSLAGRFIII

-451 AGRIMW
+451 AGRIM
-457 VNFSK
+457 
-462 NSFSQIAK
+462 
-470 RVFCNYRKYHYP
+470 
-482 YFLPFNSGG
+482 
-491 KCSWSTFAHGK
+491 
-502 SWAYW
+502 

>member
-1 MTKKT
+1 MPTKKT
-6 VASSTP
+6 SS
-12 TSKKQKKTKQEGIK
+12 SAKKGMKKKQEIK
-26 TFILDTNIP
+26 NFILDTNIP
-35 LTDPSCLT
+35 LLDPTCIL

-66 NETVNVNAR
+66 NEAVNVNAR
-75 EFGRRLKQLAGDE
+75 EFGRVLKKMVGDE
-88 LFNSGLSLGKNLG
+88 LFNGGLSLGKNLG

-130 IALTKKQQGENVILV
+130 IALTKKQQGEIVVLV

-164 YRNDSVKDMSKIYE
+164 YRNDSVKDMTKIYE
-178 SILEIS
+178 SISEVV
-184 LTEKEWVN
+184 LTEKEWEEIYSKN
-192 ICSTKED
+192 PKEQ
-199 AYPIPSRL
+199 YPIPSRFR
-207 KDYPANQL
+207 DYPINQL
-215 FIFTADEKML
+215 FVLKAKENVLEAKESLL
-225 VRKTPNWMIPI
+225 VRKGESEFISI
-236 RKNEKVFGIQ
+236 RKNEKVFRIQ

-257 ALLDPQISL
+257 ALLDPKISL
-266 IALTGKAG
+266 VALTGKAG

-281 IAAALKQKE
+281 LAAALKQKD
-290 QFEGILVARPAVEM
+290 QFEEILVARPAVEM

-314 DKDEKIDPYM
+314 DKKEKIDPYM

-330 LAVIRESG
+330 LAVIREAG

-355 KIQVLVLN
+355 NIQVLVLN
-363 YIRGRSLADRFIII
+363 YIRGRSLAGRFIII

-426 DKWLGQPEFVHV
+426 DKWLGEPEFVHV
-438 HLTQGERS
+438 HLTQGVRS

-451 AGRIMW
+451 AGLIM
-457 VNFSK
+457 
-462 NSFSQIAK
+462 
-470 RVFCNYRKYHYP
+470 
-482 YFLPFNSGG
+482 
-491 KCSWSTFAHGK
+491 
-502 SWAYW
+502 

>member
-1 MTKKT
+1 MPTKKT
-6 VASSTP
+6 SSSAKKGTK
-12 TSKKQKKTKQEGIK
+12 KKQEIK
-26 TFILDTNIP
+26 NFILDTNIP
-35 LTDPSCLT
+35 LLDPTCIL

-66 NETVNVNAR
+66 NEGVNVNAR
-75 EFGRRLKQLAGDE
+75 EFGRVLKKMVGDE
-88 LFNSGLSLGKNLG
+88 LFNGGLSLGKNLG

-130 IALTKKQQGENVILV
+130 ITLTKKQKGENTVLV

-154 ARALGVLSES
+154 ARALGVPSES
-164 YRNDSVKDMSKIYE
+164 YRNDTVKDMTKIYE
-178 SILEIS
+178 SISEVV
-184 LTEKEWVN
+184 LTEKEWEEIYSKN
-192 ICSTKED
+192 PKEQ
-199 AYPIPSRL
+199 YPIPSRFR
-207 KDYPANQL
+207 DYPINQL
-215 FIFTADEKML
+215 FVLKAKENELEAKESLL
-225 VRKTPNWMIPI
+225 VRKGESEFISI
-236 RKNEKVFGIQ
+236 RKNEKVFRIQ

-257 ALLDPQISL
+257 ALLDPKISL
-266 IALTGKAG
+266 AALTGKAG

-281 IAAALKQKE
+281 LAAALKQKD
-290 QFEGILVARPAVEM
+290 QFEEILVARPAVEM

-324 MPIYDN
+324 LPIYDN
-330 LAVIRESG
+330 LAVIREAG
-338 KPKQRTTEP
+338 KPRQRTNEP
-347 IREWAKAN
+347 IREWARAN
-355 KIQVLVLN
+355 NIQVLVLN
-363 YIRGRSLADRFIII
+363 YIRGRSLAGRFIII

-438 HLTQGERS
+438 HLIQGERS

-451 AGRIMW
+451 AGRIM
-457 VNFSK
+457 
-462 NSFSQIAK
+462 
-470 RVFCNYRKYHYP
+470 
-482 YFLPFNSGG
+482 
-491 KCSWSTFAHGK
+491 
-502 SWAYW
+502 